1 MLTVLER
8 YFQGLTV
15 EGRRALAADIISKND
30 LPECESYDDL
40 MEYLSFC
47 TDSDDDYGCY
57 LMWVDC
63 TLVPILT
70 QVIEHS
76 VTSEV
81 SA

>member
-1 MLTVLER
+1 MITVLER
-8 YFQGLTV
+8 YFQSLTV
-15 EGRRALAADIISKND
+15 EGRMALAADIISKND

-40 MEYLSFC
+40 MEYLLVC
-47 TDSDDDYGCY
+47 THHVDDEGCY

-76 VTSEV
+76 TTDEAS
-81 SA
+81 

>member
-8 YFQGLTV
+8 YFQSLTI
-15 EGRRALAADIISKND
+15 EGRTALAADIISKND
-30 LPECESYDDL
+30 LPECETYDNL

-76 VTSEV
+76 MTSEV

>member
-1 MLTVLER
+1 MITVLER
-8 YFQGLTV
+8 YFQSLTV
-15 EGRRALAADIISKND
+15 EGRTALAADIISKND

-47 TDSDDDYGCY
+47 THHVDDEGCY

-76 VTSEV
+76 TTDEAS
-81 SA
+81 

>member
-8 YFQGLTV
+8 YFQSLTV
-15 EGRRALAADIISKND
+15 EGRTAFAADIISKND

-47 TDSDDDYGCY
+47 TDSDDYYGCY